1 LVIEFPP
8 FQLDVSGWQLR
19 RDGKRVPLR
28 PKTFAFLQYL
38 AERPGELV
46 TKRAL
51 LDAVWP
57 GVAVTEDVLRL
68 SARELRAVLGD
79 QATAPRFIETVPRLG
94 YRFIATMG
102 PAAMA
107 GAVAAAPAD
116 VDDDR
121 PTHGL
126 VVGREGE
133 RAEIATW
140 LRAATGGRRQLGF
153 VSGEAGIGKTTLV
166 DVALRDFRRTP
177 GTHVRIARGQCIEQ
191 YGGGEP
197 YLPVLEAIAELRNG
211 SEGAAIEEAL
221 RRHAPRWLV
230 DSVAPADADRDNLAA
245 GGTYEHT
252 LHMLAATF
260 DALAEETPLVL
271 VLEDVH
277 WSDYS
282 TLDLLSVL
290 ARSAPGRRD
299 RARPPADRRQAGAAA
314 QGALPGDPARRA
326 AGGGCRALS
335 RAAISRCGATR

>member
-1 LVIEFPP
+1 C
-8 FQLDVSGWQLR
+8 GWWVVCGVGVVLPVLKVCVTGGQLR
-19 RDGKRVPLR
+19 RDGKPVSLR

-51 LDAVWP
+51 LDAVRP

-68 SARELRAVLGD
+68 SARELRAATLGE
-79 QATAPRFIETVPRLG
+79 QATAPRYVATVPRLG

-107 GAVAAAPAD
+107 GPVAAAPAD

-121 PTHGL
+121 PTHAL
-126 VVGREGE
+126 VVGRERE
-133 RAEIATW
+133 RAEISTW
-140 LRAATGGRRQLGF
+140 LRSATGGRRQLGF
-153 VSGEAGIGKTTLV
+153 VTGEAGIGKTTLV

-197 YLPVLEAIAELRNG
+197 YLPVLEAIAELRKG
-211 SEGAAIEEAL
+211 SDGAAIEESL
-221 RRHAPRWLV
+221 RRHAPGWLL
-230 DSVAPADADRDNLAA
+230 DSRRDVSAAGADRADVAA

-260 DALAEETPLVL
+260 DALAATTPLVL
-271 VLEDVH
+271 LLEGVH
-277 WSDYS
+277 RTDYS
-282 TLDLLSVL
+282 
-290 ARSAPGRRD
+290 
-299 RARPPADRRQAGAAA
+299 
-314 QGALPGDPARRA
+314 
-326 AGGGCRALS
+326 
-335 RAAISRCGATR
+335 

>member
-1 LVIEFPP
+1 C
-8 FQLDVSGWQLR
+8 
-19 RDGKRVPLR
+19 
-28 PKTFAFLQYL
+28 LQYL
-38 AERPGELV
+38 GERPGELV
-46 TKRAL
+46 TKQAL

-68 SARELRAVLGD
+68 SARELRAALGD
-79 QATAPRFIETVPRLG
+79 QATAPRYIAAFPPRA
-94 YRFIATMG
+94 YRFIGPMG

-107 GAVAAAPAD
+107 APVAAAPAD

-126 VVGREGE
+126 VVGRGREG
-133 RAEIATW
+133 AEIATW

-153 VSGEAGIGKTTLV
+153 VTGEAGIGKTTLV

-197 YLPVLEAIAELRNG
+197 YLPVLAAVAGRRNG
-211 SEGAAIEEAL
+211 CEGAATEEAL

-230 DSVAPADADRDNLAA
+230 DSVAPADADRDNVA
-245 GGTYEHT
+245 GEGTYGHT
-252 LHMLAATF
+252 LHMLAGAF
-260 DALAEETPLVL
+260 AALAAETPLVL

-277 WSDYS
+277 WCDYS

-290 ARSAPGRRD
+290 R
-299 RARPPADRRQAGAAA
+299 GAA
-314 QGALPGDPARRA
+314 RRH
-326 AGGGCRALS
+326 GCSCSA
-335 RAAISRCGATR
+335 RCGP